1 MKKSDFSHLSPSEI
15 FQSIH
20 FLNVLIKP
28 VHLPYHNLL
37 EFFRHA
43 VVGKD
48 DTGSVEG
55 INAFIQGGF
64 LLFRPKNAR
73 P

>member
-1 MKKSDFSHLSPSEI
+1 MRKSDFSHLSPNKI

-20 FLNVLIKP
+20 FLNVLIMP

-43 VVGKD
+43 LVGKD

-55 INAFIQGGF
+55 IYAFIQGGF
-64 LLFRPKNAR
+64 FTVP